1 VAAVRIA
8 RVAPVGVLASVIND
22 VGLRDLLN
30 ARLVPDA
37 PAGLTPGAAGAR
49 MIRQGLGCAHRPRSW
64 TPPGCAHPPRARWG
78 RDGLRAALGH
88 RWTRG
93 RTGDAADAEGGARR
107 LPALARA
114 VGAHPGVRARR
125 PCGRHPSGP
134 G

>member
-1 VAAVRIA
+1 VDPPRQTTCPCGEAGEEASLAAVRVA

-64 TPPGCAHPPRARWG
+64 TPPGCAHPP
-78 RDGLRAALGH
+78 ALGPLL
-88 RWTRG
+88 
-93 RTGDAADAEGGARR
+93 EN
-107 LPALARA
+107 
-114 VGAHPGVRARR
+114 
-125 PCGRHPSGP
+125 CG
-134 G
+134 